1 MTTPLTR
8 GQIAVLAPAALLM
21 ATVGIA
27 GGIGTYANVN
37 SVLHRSETALGI
49 VAAGEGA
56 TLVAALV
63 MLGVT
68 MLGQP
73 APLAIRAAL
82 WLLPAAA
89 STLGIVIAPTAT
101 ESVVFAFVPLAM
113 TVSAEGLGLLARRIV
128 VHRTGIDIEAQ
139 RRNASIMR
147 RIAYHQ
153 ARAARHPN
161 PAKRERSALTAW
173 RLMSRV
179 GEGDAQL
186 GSGLIDVQRARLTG
200 GADAALAAMLGPA
213 ATAPELPVS
222 PPPAHPEPDVSPG
235 EPDEP
240 DPDFE
245 HAIGSAIA
253 ITVPSTASRA
263 SHLPATA
270 LALPASEQH
279 FHAEP
284 VLSPPDPTPVTT
296 CEPAPGSQAH
306 PEPEPREAQIAELA
320 ARLRQGE
327 RLTKASAAH
336 LLGVSPATAGR
347 RLKDARDRIGDGT
360 GHYL

>member
-1 MTTPLTR
+1 MTTPLTG
-8 GQIAVLAPAALLM
+8 GQIAVLTPAALLM

-153 ARAARHPN
+153 ARAARHPV
-161 PAKRERSALTAW
+161 ERVRARSGLAAW

-179 GEGDAQL
+179 GDGDTQL
-186 GSGLIDVQRARLTG
+186 GSGLIDVQRTRLTG

-213 ATAPELPVS
+213 SAVPELPVS
-222 PPPAHPEPDVSPG
+222 PAPAHPEPDVS
-235 EPDEP
+235 PDEP

-253 ITVPSTASRA
+253 LTTPTTMSPATR
-263 SHLPATA
+263 LPATA
-270 LALPASEQH
+270 ATLPAPHQD
-279 FHAEP
+279 FHPEP
-284 VLSPPDPTPVTT
+284 VLSPTDPTPVPVA
-296 CEPAPGSQAH
+296 EPGPGSPAH
-306 PEPEPREAQIAELA
+306 PELGPELRETQIAELA

-327 RLTKASAAH
+327 RLTKASAAQ